1 MSQAAQPYARA
12 RESAD
17 ESIPSPPAPPT
28 AHVIAMSDLDGP
40 RASEAA
46 HGNGANGVQ
55 RLASPLA
62 SALGDLQGA
71 LRNVKAKLTV
81 CVGSAELTVGELLGA
96 QEQQV
101 IRLDRSVEQP
111 VDVLLEGHVVARGT
125 LVAVGERFAVRITEV
140 PEALGGGAVS
150 SRKG

>member
-1 MSQAAQPYARA
+1 MSQAAEPFVRE
-12 RESAD
+12 RESID
-17 ESIPSPPAPPT
+17 ESTPSPAAPPT

-40 RASEAA
+40 RAGEPG
-46 HGNGANGVQ
+46 HANGVQ

-62 SALGDLQGA
+62 SALGDLHGA

-81 CVGSAELTVGELLGA
+81 CIGSAELTVGELLGA

-101 IRLDRSVEQP
+101 IRLDRGVEQP

-125 LVAVGERFAVRITEV
+125 LVAVDEHFAVRITEV
-140 PEALGGGAVS
+140 PAALGAGPVS
-150 SRKG
+150 SRKA